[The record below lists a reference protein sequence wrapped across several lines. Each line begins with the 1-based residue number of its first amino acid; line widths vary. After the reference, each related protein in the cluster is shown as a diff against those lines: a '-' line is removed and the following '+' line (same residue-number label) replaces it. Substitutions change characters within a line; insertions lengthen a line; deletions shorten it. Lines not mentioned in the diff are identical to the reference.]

1 MLLVVTTILHHLS
14 LNPAPAPMIP
24 YLPFSLIPSL
34 KAPPKAVVHLPAMY
48 YWATLMSWTPLGWG
62 YVEPSA
68 RKKYGLP
75 P

>member
-1 MLLVVTTILHHLS
+1 MKVVSTIIHHLS
-14 LNPAPAPMIP
+14 LNPSPSPLIP

-34 KAPPKAVVHLPAMY
+34 RAPPKSVLHLPDMY
-48 YWATLMSWTPLGWG
+48 FWATLMSWTPLGWG

-68 RKKYGLP
+68 RRKYGLP